1 MKNSSN
7 GENVIVGSKLVVRR
21 GANEV
26 LHGLDLELKRGSVTG
41 LLGPSGCGKTTLM
54 RTLMGVQHITSGS
67 AIVLGLPVGHR
78 ALRRRVAYTSQAVSI
93 YSDTS
98 VLANVTYFA
107 RLLGLGRETAREAI
121 ERVQLDG
128 FEHRRIDQ
136 LSGGQASRASLACA
150 LVGRPEVLILDE
162 PTVGLDPLT
171 RQNLWELFRNL
182 AVAGTTLLV
191 SSHVMDEATR
201 CDAVLFMREG
211 QFLAHAPVAEV
222 QEQTGTVTPE
232 AAFLALIRKDAA

>member
-1 MKNSSN
+1 MKNSSVD
-7 GENVIVGSKLVVRR
+7 ENVIAASNLVVRR
-21 GANEV
+21 GSNEV
-26 LHGLDLELKRGSVTG
+26 LHGIDLELKHGSVTG

-67 AIVLGLPVGHR
+67 AAVLGLPVGHR
-78 ALRRRVAYTSQAVSI
+78 ALRRQVAYTSQAVSI
-93 YSDTS
+93 YGDTS

-107 RLLGLGRETAREAI
+107 RLLGLGRATAREAI

-128 FEHRRIDQ
+128 FEHRRVDQ

-182 AVAGTTLLV
+182 AIAGTTLLV

-201 CDAVLFMREG
+201 CDSVLFMREG
-211 QFLAHAPVAEV
+211 QFLAHAPVTEV
-222 QEQTGTVTPE
+222 QKQTETATPE
-232 AAFLALIRKDAA
+232 EAFLALIRKDAA